1 MFGDRARGMDYLS
14 RALALSPDDFSTL
27 YNVACAYVGAGEPE
41 RALDAL
47 DRAVGTGRGNRKW
60 LEHDTDLDPLRA
72 SPRFQEILA
81 RLTP

>member
-1 MFGDRARGMDYLS
+1 MDYLS

-41 RALDAL
+41 RALDAF

-60 LEHDTDLDPLRA
+60 IEHDRDFDPLRS

-81 RLTP
+81 RLPP